1 MPEVSVA
8 IDGRSKKGSRTC
20 NFRQDRNNFGGY
32 VWRIQVTRMHFMVIL
47 IFVIVK
53 VKRGSLV
60 SCFFFLICNSEGEVF
75 EESRI
80 RKSADETFLAFSE
93 IHFLKCTC
101 DDAYN
106 LSKYTKDKFLC

>member
-1 MPEVSVA
+1 
-8 IDGRSKKGSRTC
+8 
-20 NFRQDRNNFGGY
+20 
-32 VWRIQVTRMHFMVIL
+32 MHFMVIL

-80 RKSADETFLAFSE
+80 RKSADE
-93 IHFLKCTC
+93 
-101 DDAYN
+101 N
-106 LSKYTKDKFLC
+106 VLSFF

>member
-1 MPEVSVA
+1 M
-8 IDGRSKKGSRTC
+8 
-20 NFRQDRNNFGGY
+20 
-32 VWRIQVTRMHFMVIL
+32 WRLQVTRMHFMVIL

-80 RKSADETFLAFSE
+80 RKLADETFLAFSE

>member
-1 MPEVSVA
+1 M
-8 IDGRSKKGSRTC
+8 
-20 NFRQDRNNFGGY
+20 
-32 VWRIQVTRMHFMVIL
+32 WRLQVTRMHFMVIL
-47 IFVIVK
+47 LFVIVK

-80 RKSADETFLAFSE
+80 RKLAFSE
-93 IHFLKCTC
+93 IYFLKCTC